1 MRSSTEAHK
10 RRAALSKVKKVGTT
24 CTHDPSYAS
33 FVMFVPIILLPSAF
47 VNTFSG
53 LFQKVFGGVAR
64 RGGQAD
70 RRCEDAP
77 RSVAGRLPLPF
88 KSVLN
93 LTKKQKGVALLLPFA
108 FWCGQE
114 DMKSSQRL
122 SRCEGQD
129 APRDQ
134 KRAPCLHLAEILR
147 DPLLIPITKG
157 SADALPFVIGAG
169 KRT

>member
-93 LTKKQKGVALLLPFA
+93 LTKNQKRVALLLSFGFCGHSIKKQLFA
-108 FWCGQE
+108 NHCFYCFVGFQHSFMCQE
-114 DMKSSQRL
+114 Y
-122 SRCEGQD
+122 
-129 APRDQ
+129 A
-134 KRAPCLHLAEILR
+134 
-147 DPLLIPITKG
+147 
-157 SADALPFVIGAG
+157 
-169 KRT
+169 